1 MKKWTTLCFCLLAV
15 FCLLL
20 ITPKAS
26 AATYGSLTYTVSNG
40 EATITACNTS
50 ASGAITIPSTLGGYP
65 VTAIGDLAF
74 CWCESLTSITIP
86 NSVTSIGGSAF
97 NGCTS
102 LPSITIPNGVTS
114 IGDWAFGCCY
124 NLTSITIP
132 NSVTAIGDWVFESC
146 TSLTSIIIPN
156 SVTTIGEGSF
166 YGCTSLTGITIPD
179 SVTDIGESA
188 FYECENLTSI
198 TIPNSVTIIK
208 NDTFANCSNL
218 TSITIPN
225 SVTIIEP
232 SAFRNCTSLTSATI
246 PNSVTTIG
254 ATAFGGCTSLMRI
267 FVDKDNACYC
277 SDECGVLFNKDKTTL
292 VCVPGGI
299 SGNYTVPDSVT
310 IIGDYALL
318 CCLNLTNVDIPDSVI
333 SIGEGAFNICI
344 SLVSITIPDNV
355 TTIADSA
362 FCSCTSLTSIT
373 IPKSVTLIGKYSFGY
388 TAIENIYYT
397 GTQETWESIEIEDGN
412 DELTNATIHFES
424 YGPTLPEANKG
435 IYTYK
440 VTNGKAT
447 ITDCKVSAS
456 GDITIPST
464 LGGYPVTTIGDD
476 AFSDC
481 SSLTSITIPDSVTTI
496 GDDAFSW
503 CSSLTSIT
511 IPDGVTTIASG
522 AFSGCSSLTSI
533 TIPDSVTTIG
543 DWAFGDCSELTS
555 ITIPDSVTTIGCGA
569 FGYCSSLTSITI
581 PDSVTVINAYTFQ
594 ETGLTSITIPDSVTT
609 IGDDAF
615 YCSSLTS
622 IIIPDSVTT
631 IGGGAFY
638 ECSRLTSITIPD
650 SVTTIGDWVFYYCTS
665 LTSITIPDSVTTIG
679 KGAFFDCSS
688 LTSITIP
695 DSVTTI
701 GGGAFRYCSSL
712 TSITI
717 PDSVTTIGNF
727 AFDSCTGLTT
737 VYYSGTQEEWNAVA
751 IGSDNSC
758 LTNATIHFEY
768 TGHTHS
774 FVNYVSNNDATCVTV
789 GTKTAKCD
797 GCDET
802 DTIEDPDAIGD
813 HVWNEGDY
821 YPPTQK
827 REGYTLFTC
836 TLCGETKK
844 VVDLPPAEIIAH
856 PVSVAVDSGETVQF
870 TVQTS
875 GVVVSYKW
883 EYRKIWK
890 WFDTTMEGS
899 NTDTLTVPATGA
911 RNGYDYRCVIT
922 FADGTVLIS
931 DAAEL
936 TVRTYLTITS
946 NPNDQTVVLGYKG
959 QFTVAATG
967 EGLKYQWQYCR
978 PGSDK
983 WIDTAMEG
991 ATKPT
996 VMIETT
1002 TARDGYAYRCK
1013 VTDVTGNVA
1022 YSDTATM
1029 RVLGFT
1035 SHPVEVFTRPD
1046 KTVTFTVTTTVTEGT
1061 TYQWQYRRSATAKW
1075 SDTTMAGYDTACL
1088 TVDPAG
1094 KNGYEYRCVI
1104 IGDKNS
1110 KLESKS
1116 AVLHVGE
1123 ALVIEDQSTDCAVQ
1137 AGKNVFLMVEA
1148 TNVYTYRW
1156 QYARAGSNKWS
1167 DTTMEGA
1174 TTATLKVQATDSRNG
1189 YQYRCILKGLDG
1201 TEIISDVI
1209 TLTVK

>member
-464 LGGYPVTTIGDD
+464 LGGYPVTTIGD
-476 AFSDC
+476 
-481 SSLTSITIPDSVTTI
+481 
-496 GDDAFSW
+496 
-503 CSSLTSIT
+503 
-511 IPDGVTTIASG
+511 
-522 AFSGCSSLTSI
+522 
-533 TIPDSVTTIG
+533 
-543 DWAFGDCSELTS
+543 WAFN
-555 ITIPDSVTTIGCGA
+555 GC
-569 FGYCSSLTSITI
+569 
-581 PDSVTVINAYTFQ
+581 
-594 ETGLTSITIPDSVTT
+594 TGLTSITIGSSVTSIGDYAFSCCTNLSGIWVDENNPNYCSDQYGVLFDKKMTKVIAAPGAIKSYTIGSSVTT
-609 IGDDAF
+609 IGDGAF
-615 YCSSLTS
+615 SECSKLTS
-622 IIIPDSVTT
+622 ITIGSSVTT
-631 IGGGAFY
+631 IGVDAFW
-638 ECSRLTSITIPD
+638 CSSLTNITIPDSVNTIGDWAFSDCRRLTSITIPD
-650 SVTTIGDWVFYYCTS
+650 SVTTIGEGAFFGCTS
-665 LTSITIPDSVTTIG
+665 L
-679 KGAFFDCSS
+679 K
-688 LTSITIP
+688 
-695 DSVTTI
+695 
-701 GGGAFRYCSSL
+701 
-712 TSITI
+712 
-717 PDSVTTIGNF
+717 
-727 AFDSCTGLTT
+727 T
-737 VYYSGTQEEWNAVA
+737 VYYTGTKAQWNKISIA
-751 IGSDNSC
+751 SDNTR
-758 LTNATIHFEY
+758 LTDATIVYNWVCEHTFTDYVFNNNATCTQDGTETGTCTACGKQETRTVTGTA
-768 TGHTHS
+768 TGHRFTD
-774 FVNYVSNNDATCVTV
+774 YISNNDATCTQDGTETRTCTACGEQETRPVTGTATGHRFTDYITNNDATCV
-789 GTKTAKCD
+789 AKGTKTATCER
-797 GCDET
+797 CAQT
-802 DTIEDPDAIGD
+802 DTVEDPDAIGE

-844 VVDLPPAEIIAH
+844 VVDLPPAEIITH

-870 TVQTS
+870 TVQTG

-922 FADGTVLIS
+922 FADGTVLTS

-1174 TTATLKVQATDSRNG
+1174 TTATLKIQATAARNG